1 MSFGPTADLSLHSGW
16 VGTSFLTCVSG
27 RCRAM
32 RYVLQRSGVSRIG
45 LMMSRV
51 SMHEA
56 VMEDALGPLLE
67 LAHSSDDADL
77 VEQIVDILEALATAG
92 GDGERQMMCVEGAEG
107 VCCLFRV
114 GGDEISGPQWLG

>member
-1 MSFGPTADLSLHSGW
+1 
-16 VGTSFLTCVSG
+16 
-27 RCRAM
+27 
-32 RYVLQRSGVSRIG
+32 
-45 LMMSRV
+45 MMSRV

-92 GDGERQMMCVEGAEG
+92 GDAERQMMCMDGAEG
-107 VCCLFRV
+107 VCCFGWTLMRYRDLSCLAGVRV
-114 GGDEISGPQWLG
+114 STGALQRVVENHGFSDTAHAKATAVLALLQTAQPTPVADT